1 MSPAG
6 TELCSS
12 QVSLLLFVSATDQL
26 SNLDGLVQTRQD
38 YRIDIQESS
47 RFVFDY
53 SKIKNGDRAKQ
64 SWGRQE
70 LQDR

>member
-26 SNLDGLVQTRQD
+26 SYLDGLVQTRQD
-38 YRIDIQESS
+38 YRIEILESS

-53 SKIKNGDRAKQ
+53 SKNKNGDRAVR
-64 SWGRQE
+64 SCRIDDW
-70 LQDR
+70 